1 MLPIQTGSSNP
12 ILRAESEKISMLN
25 QNLIALIEQ
34 MKETVKTQKGLG
46 LAAPQVGKNIRLFV
60 LNITPK
66 QMKEFDG
73 TVSEKETPAVFM
85 NPEIIEV
92 SEEQVIIEEGCLSL
106 PDIFG
111 NVKRPQRIS
120 MHYQDENFQPQT
132 SKFDGLVARVIQH
145 ETDHLNGILFI
156 DKL

>member
-111 NVKRPQRIS
+111 NVKRPQRITVRF
-120 MHYQDENFQPQT
+120 QDKNLQPQT
-132 SKFDGLVARVIQH
+132 SKFGGLAARVIQH